1 VDVALGRQLPR
12 KIRRAGIAEP
22 PQPIYANVVHI
33 TTGPFDLVIDFGFKG
48 PERLRAG
55 SAEYDLVARIVMSLA
70 HAKMMLP
77 ILADQIAQYE
87 QRVGPITAPGF
98 EELPG
103 T

>member
-1 VDVALGRQLPR
+1 VTGHYET
-12 KIRRAGIAEP
+12 RRVRIAEP

-33 TTGPFDLVIDFGFKG
+33 TTGPFDLVIDFGFKT

-55 SAEYDLVARIVMSLA
+55 SAEYDVVARVVMSLA

-77 ILADQIAQYE
+77 VLADQIAQYE
-87 QRVGPITAPGF
+87 QKVGPITAPGLK
-98 EELPG
+98 EPAA